1 MTLIYPDKELSA
13 FNSKNPD
20 REEVSIF
27 LAGTIDN
34 GESYDWQNDI
44 IKTFEKLDK
53 ELPVE
58 LIIYNPRR
66 SEWNKNA
73 HKQLLEEQI
82 KWEQKYLDKA
92 DWIIM
97 VLNDNSK
104 SPISLLELGLYST
117 SEKLIVFCTDKFYRY
132 DNVRLTCEKYHI
144 SLINSTNIL
153 DIIKEINNKF
163 GKN

>member
-1 MTLIYPDKELSA
+1 MILVYPDKELST
-13 FNSKNPD
+13 FNSENPD

-66 SEWNKNA
+66 SEWDKNA
-73 HKQLLEEQI
+73 SKKMLEEQI
-82 KWEQKYLDKA
+82 RWEQNHLDKA

-97 VLNDNSK
+97 VLSDNSK
-104 SPISLLELGLYST
+104 SPISLLELGLYAS

-132 DNVRLTCEKYHI
+132 DNVRLTCEQYLI
-144 SLINSTNIL
+144 PLINSTNIS
-153 DIIKEINNKF
+153 DIIEEI
-163 GKN
+163 KNIIK

>member
-1 MTLIYPDKELSA
+1 MTLVYPDKELSA
-13 FNSKNPD
+13 FNSENPD

-66 SEWNKNA
+66 SEWDKNA
-73 HKQLLEEQI
+73 SKQMLEEQI
-82 KWEQKYLDKA
+82 RWEQNHLDKA

-97 VLNDNSK
+97 VLSDNSK
-104 SPISLLELGLYST
+104 SPISLLELGLYAS

-132 DNVRLTCEKYHI
+132 DNVRLTCEQYLI
-144 SLINSTNIL
+144 PLINSTNIS
-153 DIIKEINNKF
+153 DIIEEI
-163 GKN
+163 KNIIK

>member
-1 MTLIYPDKELSA
+1 MILVYPDKELSA
-13 FNSKNPD
+13 FNSENPD

-66 SEWNKNA
+66 SEWDKNA
-73 HKQLLEEQI
+73 SKKMLEEQI
-82 KWEQKYLDKA
+82 RWEQNHLDKA

-97 VLNDNSK
+97 VLSDDSK
-104 SPISLLELGLYST
+104 SPISLLELGLYAS

-132 DNVRLTCEKYHI
+132 DNVRLTCEQYLI
-144 SLINSTNIL
+144 PLINSTNIS
-153 DIIKEINNKF
+153 DIIEEI
-163 GKN
+163 KNIIK

>member
-1 MTLIYPDKELSA
+1 MILVYPDKELST
-13 FNSKNPD
+13 FNSENPD

-66 SEWNKNA
+66 SEWDKNA
-73 HKQLLEEQI
+73 SKKMLEEQI
-82 KWEQKYLDKA
+82 RWEQNHLDKA

-97 VLNDNSK
+97 VLSDNSK
-104 SPISLLELGLYST
+104 SPISLLELGLYAS

-132 DNVRLTCEKYHI
+132 DNVRLTCEQYLI
-144 SLINSTNIL
+144 PLINSTNIS
-153 DIIKEINNKF
+153 DIIEEI
-163 GKN
+163 KNVIM

>member
-1 MTLIYPDKELSA
+1 MILVYPDKELSA
-13 FNSKNPD
+13 FNSENPD

-44 IKTFEKLDK
+44 IKTFEKLEK

-66 SEWNKNA
+66 SEWDKNA
-73 HKQLLEEQI
+73 SKKMLEEQI
-82 KWEQKYLDKA
+82 RWEQNHLDKA

-97 VLNDNSK
+97 VLSDDSK
-104 SPISLLELGLYST
+104 SPISLLELGLYAS

-132 DNVRLTCEKYHI
+132 DNVRLTCEQYLI
-144 SLINSTNIL
+144 PLINSTNIS
-153 DIIKEINNKF
+153 DIIEEI
-163 GKN
+163 KNVIM

>member
-1 MTLIYPDKELSA
+1 MILVYPDKELSA
-13 FNSKNPD
+13 FNSENPD

-66 SEWNKNA
+66 SEWDKNA
-73 HKQLLEEQI
+73 SKKMLEEQI
-82 KWEQKYLDKA
+82 RWEQNHLDKA

-97 VLNDNSK
+97 VLSDNSK
-104 SPISLLELGLYST
+104 SPISLLELGLYAS

-132 DNVRLTCEKYHI
+132 DNVRLTCEQYLI
-144 SLINSTNIL
+144 PLINSTNIS
-153 DIIKEINNKF
+153 DIIEEI
-163 GKN
+163 KNVIM